1 MFYFKFA
8 IVFALALT
16 LNACGG
22 GDESATTAA
31 VAPAVTPPPS
41 TVTPVITPS
50 VPGMPL
56 EAVKTCSLPNFQQE
70 LMTLINQARATSR
83 QCGNTTFPAAPALVW
98 NSKLFDAAAGHSA
111 DMANKNY
118 FSHTSLDGRNFGQ
131 RLAAAGY
138 TGSSIAENI
147 AAGQATVA
155 DAMQSWISSEGHCRN
170 IMSASYTEVG
180 LACVS
185 SSTASYHTY
194 WTMDLG
200 HP

>member
-1 MFYFKFA
+1 MSYFKYHA
-8 IVFALALT
+8 VFALTLT
-16 LNACGG
+16 LVACGG
-22 GDESATTAA
+22 GSESSSTA
-31 VAPAVTPPPS
+31 PVTPP
-41 TVTPVITPS
+41 VTPVVPPVITPS
-50 VPGMPL
+50 VPGAAL
-56 EAVKTCSLPNFQQE
+56 EAAKTCNLPNFQQE

-83 QCGNTTFPAAPALVW
+83 LCGSTSYPAAPALVW

-118 FSHTSLDGRNFGQ
+118 FSHTSQDGRSFGQ

-147 AAGQATVA
+147 AAGQATLA
-155 DAMQSWISSEGHCRN
+155 SAMDGWIASEGHCRN

-185 SSTASYHTY
+185 SSTASYRTY